1 VAAAEAA
8 LADSAAAAEALAA
21 VAPAQIGDV
30 MKETE
35 FLQKLDHERISAA
48 IATAER
54 TTSGEIRVFIQ
65 QGNVAEDPLVFA
77 EKKFLDLG
85 MQKTAERNAILI
97 LVVPGS
103 QKFAVVGDEGV
114 HKQCGPAFW
123 QELVATMR
131 GHFQREEFTD
141 ALVEA
146 IESAG
151 ALLAKHFPRRSDDRN
166 ELSDEPIV
174 G

>member
-1 VAAAEAA
+1 
-8 LADSAAAAEALAA
+8 
-21 VAPAQIGDV
+21 

-48 IATAER
+48 IAAAEA

-65 QGNVAEDPLVFA
+65 QGNVAEDPLPFA
-77 EKKFLDLG
+77 EKKFLEMG

-97 LVVPGS
+97 LVAPGP

-114 HKQCGPAFW
+114 HKKCGPAFW

-131 GHFQREEFTD
+131 DHFRRDEFTD

-146 IESAG
+146 IQSAG
-151 ALLAKHFPRRSDDRN
+151 ALLAQHFPRRHDDRD
-166 ELSDEPIV
+166 ELPNTVVE
-174 G
+174 GH